1 MDATKLAALI
11 RPLLETYPRYHDK
24 ASRAAV
30 QNALRASLRH
40 PSLGATALKGTCLFV
55 HKESQ
60 KSVVAPSS
68 TFVLLEWCTLVQDEV
83 SRNPGLVEG
92 LPQWL
97 TIFTAAAATLEMCL
111 RPGVRKSL
119 QHSALVVS
127 RRGLRKVI
135 RNVELRDKF
144 MPHIIEQLTRGSSA
158 DQRNAPYIGIIAGVC
173 KRIEGAQALVQL
185 SSKTILSFYATQIIG
200 SKIPVSPNIA
210 GGLGDFFA
218 DFVSLEDVS
227 QDLMV
232 PLEKTILRSPEIVLI
247 GTIPAFVASLPATFD
262 LSGVLEKNLLKPLS
276 TSLKSTN
283 PIIRGGAKDA
293 LQKLLERCHDEA
305 KLSTVAKSLLTSMQG
320 TGKDT
325 ELRVDLA
332 RELQSLSHHSF
343 PTVSAIIANG
353 LAKTASKENNEVA
366 LHSEIL
372 ALCEHLSVLLQT
384 KKDELMEAS
393 SYDCI
398 LKGCADKK
406 STSRKSWLMGVGSTL
421 RTLESPP
428 SGSAARDF
436 VLSATT
442 GLQQAAEEV
451 NNSPIPAVQNGT
463 VAVAYVSMVLASS
476 KVTNKSDA
484 KTRQQALVME
494 PKPSLLLNPRVY
506 SRVESAEDQRWMS
519 AALFS
524 VVADVEKS
532 TDQVKAAWAQ
542 AMLFLLC
549 SSSVDSEVRRETGM
563 TLAETYLKEPETIG
577 TSMVLGMWKWMQ
589 ALLLSEKDSAAVLA
603 KAELSRLNWVIRQ
616 ISPPKRIWE
625 LRGLVFPTEA
635 VETLHILMLTVCQP
649 SLLPGADWIRNCLQ
663 VGLDP
668 GSLVDRNA
676 SKVLSQILLRFESGA
691 SPELFDIQ
699 VAACDAAAT
708 AAFVAPNAILP
719 LLVTQITKD
728 LSPSKIKDFGP
739 LEAAIANA
747 PEGVIVVDVLS
758 QKTNT
763 QEDKNRK
770 DYDVL
775 KWEEEIKA
783 QVAAKKG
790 LQKKLTAEQQA
801 KVDAQ
806 LAYEASV
813 RQEVRE
819 VIIHL
824 RRGAMIINALATG
837 VPATSDDGNIWIS
850 PCLAALLGALDAGA
864 ALFINDELVRAY
876 LASSS
881 QLTSRLGTLR
891 NSVGVATLRAVGNAT
906 LPEGLEAEPLG
917 ELVTRVLYRLRFAA
931 EQRPFDS
938 ASLAYM
944 LPLIFVVLDRGNIG
958 QSSEE
963 DADAQVLLAL
973 EFLSYH
979 MAACSDITLPRVGVL
994 SRLIN
999 SMRRY
1004 TQHYRVVR
1012 DALVDFTNAIAA
1024 NIGVDE
1030 RDLLLKSLTLPESSV
1045 RSAILQAIDNE
1056 LDLSEM
1062 KFSEEVWVTCYD
1074 SDEENAEIALT
1085 IWSESDFAVDEDMV
1099 FKIPQYLASTDTP
1112 SRVASAKALAQAV
1125 KFKPR
1130 TFQRVLDLLKET
1142 YMKESQPLVP
1152 KRDKFGMVQKTDLT
1166 DRWESRSGIALAFK
1180 SLAPLFPDSALLPFM
1195 DFLVQH
1201 GPLSDRNARVRDEM
1215 VEAGTSAVAAKG
1227 KEALEQ
1233 LMKLFESILEGPDK
1247 GTQESDWVNEAIIVL
1262 YGSLAQHLPPGDV
1275 RVQDVISKLITTL
1288 STPSESVQFAVA
1300 GCMPPLIRLLDSDIS
1315 SYVTQLLAQL
1325 FEAKKYAARRGA
1337 AYGLAGVVA
1346 GKGISALRQYRI
1358 MSALRGATENK
1369 KSTEHRQGA
1378 LFGYELFST
1387 ILGRTFE
1394 PYIIEVLP
1402 QLLVSFGDPSAAVRD
1417 ACLDTAKAC
1426 FASLSSFGVR
1436 QVLPRLLEGLDE
1448 TQWRSK
1454 KGACDLLGA
1463 MAYLDPQQLASS
1475 LPDIIPPLTAV
1486 LTDTHKEVRA
1496 AANNSLQ
1503 RFGEVISN
1511 PEVKSLVPT
1520 LLKALS
1526 DPTKYTEDALDGLI
1540 KVSFIHYI
1548 DAPSLALVVRILER
1562 GLGDRSS
1569 TKRKAAQIIGSL
1581 AHLTERRDLITHLP
1595 VLVSGLRLAA
1605 VDPVPA
1611 TRATSS
1617 KALGSL
1623 VEKLG
1628 EDALPDLIPSLMAS
1642 LRTDTGAGDRLGSA
1656 QALSEVLAGLGT
1668 GRLEETLPTILQN
1681 VSSAKPT
1688 VREGFMTL
1696 FIFLPACFGN
1706 SFANYLSQIIPSI
1719 LGGLADEL
1727 EAIRDISLRAG
1738 RLLVKNFAT
1747 KAIDLLLP
1755 ELQRGLADD
1764 SYRIRLSSV
1773 ELVGDLLFNLTGISS
1788 LTDAE
1793 EQGETATNAGQSLL
1807 EVLGEDRRNR
1817 VLSSLYICR
1826 CDTSG
1831 QVKAAA
1837 LAVWK
1842 ALVATPRTLRELVPT
1857 LTQMIIT
1864 RLASSNRE
1872 HKAIAASALGE
1883 LIRKAGDGVF
1893 AALLPSLEEGLQT
1906 STDPDNRQ
1914 GICIALREVVS
1925 AAQPE
1930 ALEDHEDK
1938 LISIVR
1944 IALVDSN
1951 ADVREAAAESF
1962 DALQQQFGK
1971 EVVDQVLPYLLGLL
1985 REEDSAD
1992 NALQALLTLL
2002 TENTRAN
2009 VILPNLIPTL
2019 LTNPVTAF
2027 NAKALASLARVGGSS
2042 MTRRLPIVLN
2052 TLADNEIAAKSPE
2065 LVQDLEGAF
2074 DAVLQ
2079 SVDDGQGLNTAMSVM
2094 LAMIKHEDHRK
2105 RTVAA
2110 KHLANFFGATDAD
2123 YSRYNQDLIRVLL
2136 ISFDDRDTEVV
2147 KAAWS
2152 ALSELQKQLR
2162 KEEMESLVGSTRQVL
2177 QQVGVAGSNLP
2188 GFSLPKG
2195 IQPVLQIFLQGLMN
2209 GTSEQRMQAAMG
2221 ISDIIDRSGPE
2232 SLKPF
2237 VTNITGPLIRVVG
2250 ERSEG
2255 VKSAILFALNQLLE
2269 KIPTFLRPFLPQL
2282 QRTFTKSIAD
2292 PTSDVLRNR
2301 ATKAL
2306 STLITLT
2313 PRVDPLIAE
2322 LVTGAKTPDEGV
2334 RNSMLGAL
2342 QEVVSKVG
2350 GNMSETS
2357 RDSILALIDTP
2368 TEDKNDDMRVTNAR
2382 LLGALIKVLPAA
2394 SATPLIKSRVLVQ
2407 PTSPA
2412 SILTLNAVLAESAT
2426 TLLSQ
2431 YFSET
2436 QNVLTNAL
2444 SSRSTFVQQNAVLAT
2459 GKFLLSDGGIADADT
2474 VQSLLDALAELL
2486 APGGDID
2493 LRRLILVVLRT
2504 VSRKHPDEVYPHLE
2518 ILALPIFASVRD
2530 PVIPVKLA
2538 AEACFLQ
2545 LFDVVER
2552 ESEVFDEYIK
2562 GAGAKLTEGQKRGM
2576 SDYFKRVAMRLGAA
2590 GREKKEAQ
2598 GGAGGMGLEGEEE
2611 DEREVWSV
2619 GRVEIGD
2626 VFAQE

>member
-1 MDATKLAALI
+1 M
-11 RPLLETYPRYHDK
+11 
-24 ASRAAV
+24 
-30 QNALRASLRH
+30 
-40 PSLGATALKGTCLFV
+40 
-55 HKESQ
+55 
-60 KSVVAPSS
+60 
-68 TFVLLEWCTLVQDEV
+68 LEWCVAVQDEV
-83 SRNPGLVEG
+83 SKAPSLAEEKF
-92 LPQWL
+92 QWL
-97 TIFTAAAATLEMCL
+97 AIFTSAAAALEKCL
-111 RPGVRKSL
+111 RSGVRKSL

-127 RRGLRKVI
+127 RRGLRKVVK
-135 RNVELRDKF
+135 NTDLREKS
-144 MPHIIEQLTRGSSA
+144 MPLALEQLTTGSSA
-158 DQRNAPYIGIIAGVC
+158 DQRHAPYIGVIAGVC
-173 KRIEGAQALVQL
+173 RRIEDAQELVQK
-185 SSKTILSFYATQIIG
+185 SSKAILSFYAAQVIG
-200 SKIPVSPNIA
+200 SKTAVSPHVA
-210 GGLGDFFA
+210 GGLGDFFE
-218 DFVSLEDVS
+218 DFVTLQDVS
-227 QDLMV
+227 QSLML
-232 PLEKTILRSPEIVLI
+232 PLEKTILRSPEIVLN
-247 GTIPAFVASLPATFD
+247 GTVPAFIASLPTSFD
-262 LSGVLEKNLLKPLS
+262 LSEVLEKNLLKPL
-276 TSLKSTN
+276 TASLKSMN
-283 PIIRGGAKDA
+283 PTIRHGAQKA
-293 LQKLLERCHDEA
+293 LQALLERSCDEPKMA
-305 KLSTVAKSLLTSMQG
+305 SVAKSLLGSMQG

-332 RELQSLSHHSF
+332 RELQTLSTRSF
-343 PTVSAIIANG
+343 ATVSATIVNG
-353 LAKTASKENNEVA
+353 LAKTASKENNDTA
-366 LHSEIL
+366 LHAEIL
-372 ALCEHLSVLLQT
+372 ALCEHLGVLLRT
-384 KKDELMEAS
+384 KQEELVEAS
-393 SYDCI
+393 SYDSI
-398 LKGCADKK
+398 LKGCADKRPL
-406 STSRKSWLMGVGSTL
+406 SRKVWLLGIASTL
-421 RTLESPP
+421 CAMMSAP
-428 SGSAARDF
+428 SNSAAREF
-436 VLSATT
+436 VSSATSR
-442 GLQQAAEEV
+442 LQQAAEEV
-451 NNSPIPAVQNGT
+451 NNNPIPAVQNGT
-463 VAVAYVSMVLASS
+463 VSIAYAAIMLVESHA
-476 KVTNKSDA
+476 T
-484 KTRQQALVME
+484 KTLNVKTKQQALTLQ
-494 PKPSLLLNPRVY
+494 PKPSPLLNARIY
-506 SRVESAEDQRWMS
+506 SRLESAEDQRWTS

-524 VVADVEKS
+524 VISEVEVN
-532 TDQVKAAWAQ
+532 TDEVQSAWAQ
-542 AMLFLLC
+542 AVLYLLC
-549 SSSVDSEVRRETGM
+549 STSVNSEVRRETGIK
-563 TLAETYLKEPETIG
+563 LADAYLKAPG
-577 TSMVLGMWKWMQ
+577 AVGFSMALGMWEWVQ
-589 ALLLSEKDSAAVLA
+589 ALLRSEKDTAAVMA
-603 KAELSRLNWVIRQ
+603 KTEASRLNWVIRQ
-616 ISPPKRIWE
+616 ISPPRRIWE
-625 LRGLVFPTEA
+625 SRGLSFPIEA
-635 VETLHILMLTVCQP
+635 VESLHILMLPLCQS
-649 SLLPGADWIRNCLQ
+649 SLLPGADWIQNCLQ

-668 GSLVDRNA
+668 GSLVAQNA
-676 SKVLSQILLRFESGA
+676 SVVIAQILARFKSGA
-691 SPELFDIQ
+691 SPELFDVQ

-708 AAFVAPNAILP
+708 AAFVAPKAMLP
-719 LLVTQITKD
+719 LLVSQIKED
-728 LSPSKIKDFGP
+728 LAPARIEAFGH

-747 PEGVIVVDVLS
+747 PEGVAVVDVLS
-758 QKTNT
+758 QKTNV

-790 LQKKLTAEQQA
+790 LQKKLTPDQQA

-806 LAYEASV
+806 LVYEASV
-813 RQEVRE
+813 RRQVRE
-819 VIIHL
+819 ATIHL

-837 VPATSDDGNIWIS
+837 VPATSDEGNVWIS
-850 PCLAALLGALDAGA
+850 PCLAALLAALDTGA

-891 NSVGVATLRAVGNAT
+891 TSVGVATLRAAGNAT
-906 LPEGLEAEPLG
+906 LPEGLDAEPLG

-958 QSSEE
+958 QSSAE

-1012 DALVDFTNAIAA
+1012 DALVAFCNAIAA
-1024 NIGVDE
+1024 NMEVDE
-1030 RDLLLKSLTLPESSV
+1030 RRLLLKSLTLPESSV
-1045 RSAILQAIDNE
+1045 RSALLQAIDNE
-1056 LDLSEM
+1056 LDLSDM
-1062 KFSEEVWVTCYD
+1062 KYSEEVWIACYD
-1074 SDEENAEIALT
+1074 GDEENAEIALT
-1085 IWSESDFAVDEDMV
+1085 IWTESGFEGDEEMV
-1099 FKIPQYLASTDTP
+1099 YKIPQHLASADSP
-1112 SRVASAKALAQAV
+1112 SRVAAAKALAKAVQAN
-1125 KFKPR
+1125 PR
-1130 TFQRVLDLLKET
+1130 TFQKVIEVLQET
-1142 YMKESQPLVP
+1142 YTRESQPLVP

-1180 SLAPLFPDSALLPFM
+1180 YLSPLFPNSALLPSM
-1195 DFLVQH
+1195 DFLIQR
-1201 GPLSDRNARVRDEM
+1201 GPLSDRNSRVRDEM
-1215 VEAGTSAVAAKG
+1215 VDAGTSAVAAKG
-1227 KEALEQ
+1227 KDSLEQ
-1233 LMKLFESILEGPDK
+1233 LMKLFEGILDGPDK
-1247 GTQESDWVNEAIIVL
+1247 GTQESDWVNEAVIVL
-1262 YGSLAQHLPPGDV
+1262 YGSLAQHLPPGDA
-1275 RVQDVISKLITTL
+1275 RIQDVISQLIATL

-1300 GCMPPLIRLLDSDIS
+1300 GCMPPLIRLLDSDIG
-1315 SYVTQLLAQL
+1315 SYATQLLSQL
-1325 FEAKKYAARRGA
+1325 FEAKIYAARRGA
-1337 AYGLAGVVA
+1337 AYGLAGIVA
-1346 GKGISALRQYRI
+1346 GKGILALRQYRI
-1358 MSALRGATENK
+1358 MSALRGAAENK

-1378 LFGYELFST
+1378 LFAYELFST

-1402 QLLVSFGDPSAAVRD
+1402 QLLLLFGDPNVAVRD

-1436 QVLPRLLEGLDE
+1436 RVLPRLLEGLDE

-1475 LPDIIPPLTAV
+1475 LPEIIPPLTAV

-1511 PEVKSLVPT
+1511 PEVKSLVSI

-1562 GLGDRSS
+1562 GLADRSS

-1581 AHLTERRDLITHLP
+1581 AHLTERRDMITHLP

-1605 VDPVPA
+1605 VDPVPS
-1611 TRATSS
+1611 TRATAS

-1719 LGGLADEL
+1719 LGGLADDL
-1727 EAIRDISLRAG
+1727 EAIREISLRAG

-1872 HKAIAASALGE
+1872 HKAIAASALAE

-1930 ALEDHEDK
+1930 ALQDHEDK

-1951 ADVREAAAESF
+1951 PDVREAAAESF

-1971 EVVDQVLPYLLGLL
+1971 GVVDQVLPYLLGLL

-2019 LTNPVTAF
+2019 LTNPITAF

-2052 TLADNEIAAKSPE
+2052 TLADNEIAIKDPE
-2065 LVQDLEGAF
+2065 LLQDLEAAF

-2094 LAMIKHEDHRK
+2094 LAMVKHEDHRK

-2110 KHLANFFGATDAD
+2110 KHLASFFGASNID

-2136 ISFDDRDTEVV
+2136 ISFDDRDKEAVQ
-2147 KAAWS
+2147 AAWS
-2152 ALSELQKQLR
+2152 ALSQLQTHLR

-2177 QQVGVAGSNLP
+2177 QQVGVSGSNLP
-2188 GFSLPKG
+2188 GFALPKG
-2195 IQPVLQIFLQGLMN
+2195 IQPILQIFLQGLMN
-2209 GTSEQRMQAAMG
+2209 GTSEQRIQAALG

-2292 PTSDVLRNR
+2292 PTSDVLRSR

-2350 GNMSETS
+2350 ANMSETS
-2357 RDSILALIDTP
+2357 RDSILTLIDTP

-2394 SATPLIKSRVLVQ
+2394 SATPLVKTRVLVQ
-2407 PTSPA
+2407 PTNPA
-2412 SILTLNAVLAESAT
+2412 SVLALNAVLAESAT

-2436 QNVLTNAL
+2436 QGVLVNAL
-2444 SSRSTFVQQNAVLAT
+2444 GSRSTFVQQNAVLAT
-2459 GKFLLSDGGIADADT
+2459 GKFLLSDGGIADGETTKA
-2474 VQSLLDALAELL
+2474 LLEGLAKLL
-2486 APGGDID
+2486 APGDID
-2493 LRRLILVVLRT
+2493 LRRLVLVVIRT
-2504 VSRKHPDEVYPHLE
+2504 VSRSNPDEVHAHLDV
-2518 ILALPIFASVRD
+2518 LAPPVFASVRD

-2538 AEACFLQ
+2538 AEAAYLQ

-2552 ESEVFDEYIK
+2552 ESDVFDEYMK
-2562 GAGAKLTEGQKRGM
+2562 GSGAKLAEGQKRSM
-2576 SDYFKRVAMRLGAA
+2576 SDYFKRVAIRLGAA

-2619 GRVEIGD
+2619 GRVTIGD
-2626 VFAQE
+2626 VFSQD

>member
-1 MDATKLAALI
+1 M
-11 RPLLETYPRYHDK
+11 
-24 ASRAAV
+24 
-30 QNALRASLRH
+30 
-40 PSLGATALKGTCLFV
+40 KGICLFI

-60 KSVVAPSS
+60 KSIVAPSS
-68 TFVLLEWCTLVQDEV
+68 TFVLLEWCILVQDEV
-83 SRNPGLVEG
+83 SRNEELVGE

-97 TIFTAAAATLEMCL
+97 TIFTAAAAALEKCL
-111 RPGVRKSL
+111 RSGVRKSL

-135 RNVELRDKF
+135 KNHSLRAKF
-144 MPHIIEQLTRGSSA
+144 MPDAIDQLTNGSTASS
-158 DQRNAPYIGIIAGVC
+158 RNAPYIGVIAGVC
-173 KRIEGAQALVQL
+173 KRIAGAEVLMQQ
-185 SSKTILSFYATQIIG
+185 SSKAILSFYATQVIG
-200 SKIPVSPNIA
+200 SKLTISPHVA
-210 GGLGDFFA
+210 GGLSDFFA

-227 QDLMV
+227 NYLMI
-232 PLEKTILRSPEIVLI
+232 PLEKTILRSPEIVLT

-283 PIIRGGAKDA
+283 PVIRGGAKDA
-293 LQKLLERCHDEA
+293 LRMLLERCYDES
-305 KLSTVAKSLLTSMQG
+305 KLLIVANSLLTSMQG

-332 RELQSLSHHSF
+332 RELRSLAQHSF
-343 PTVSAIIANG
+343 PIVSTSIVNG
-353 LAKTASKENNEVA
+353 LSKTASKEINDVA
-366 LHSEIL
+366 LQAEIL
-372 ALCEHLSVLLQT
+372 ALCDNLGIVLH
-384 KKDELMEAS
+384 KKQEDLIEAS

-406 STSRKSWLMGVGSTL
+406 PTSRKSWLLGVGSIL
-421 RTLESPP
+421 RALKSAPSSPAANDFISNARICLE
-428 SGSAARDF
+428 
-436 VLSATT
+436 
-442 GLQQAAEEV
+442 QAAEES
-451 NNSPIPAVQNGT
+451 NSAPLPAVQNGT
-463 VAVAYVSMVLASS
+463 VSVAYASIVLASS
-476 KVTNKSDA
+476 HAIKNADA
-484 KTRQQALVME
+484 RIRQQALIME
-494 PKPSLLLNPRVY
+494 PKPSLLLNPKVY
-506 SRVESAEDQRWMS
+506 SRVESAEDQQWMS

-524 VVADVEKS
+524 VVAEIGTTS
-532 TDQVKAAWAQ
+532 DQVKAAWAQ
-542 AMLFLLC
+542 AIIFLLC
-549 SSSVDSEVRRETGM
+549 SKSIDSEVRRKAGM
-563 TLAETYLKEPETIG
+563 TLADMFLQEPDTIG
-577 TSMVLGMWKWMQ
+577 KSMVLGMWEWMRT
-589 ALLLSEKDSAAVLA
+589 LLRSEKDSAAVLA
-603 KAELSRLNWVIRQ
+603 KAESSRLNWVIRQ
-616 ISPPKRIWE
+616 ISPPRRIWA
-625 LRGLVFPTEA
+625 LHGLEFPSEA
-635 VETLHILMLTVCQP
+635 VETLHILLLTLCQP
-649 SLLPGADWIRNCLQ
+649 GLLPGADWIRNCLQ

-668 GSLVDRNA
+668 GALVTRHA
-676 SKVLSQILLRFESGA
+676 SKLLRQILMCFEDGA
-691 SPELFDIQ
+691 SPELFNVQ

-719 LLVTQITKD
+719 QLVLQVKED
-728 LSPSKIKDFGP
+728 LSPSRIKDFGP

-747 PEGVIVVDVLS
+747 PEGVAVVDVLS
-758 QKTNT
+758 QKTNV

-790 LQKKLTAEQQA
+790 LQKKLTTEQQA

-806 LAYEASV
+806 LAHEASIRRQV
-813 RQEVRE
+813 RD
-819 VIIHL
+819 VITHL
-824 RRGAMIINALATG
+824 RRGAMVINALATG
-837 VPATSDDGNIWIS
+837 VPATSDDGNVWIS
-850 PCLAALLGALDAGA
+850 PCLAALLGALGAGA

-881 QLTSRLGTLR
+881 QLTSRLGMLR
-891 NSVGVATLRAVGNAT
+891 NSVGVATLRAAGNAT

-931 EQRPFDS
+931 EQRPFDN

-979 MAACSDITLPRVGVL
+979 MAACSDTNLPRVGVL
-994 SRLIN
+994 TRLIN

-1004 TQHYRVVR
+1004 TQHYRIVR
-1012 DALVDFTNAIAA
+1012 DAMVDFCNAIAA
-1024 NIGVDE
+1024 NIEVDE

-1045 RSAILQAIDNE
+1045 RSALLQAIDNE
-1056 LDLSEM
+1056 LDLSDM
-1062 KFSEEVWVTCYD
+1062 KYSEQVWIACYD

-1085 IWSESDFAVDEDMV
+1085 IWTESDFTVDEEMV
-1099 FKIPQYLASTDTP
+1099 FKIPQYLASTDTS
-1112 SRVASAKALAQAV
+1112 SRVASAKALSNAVQAN
-1125 KFKPR
+1125 PQ
-1130 TFQRVLDLLKET
+1130 TFLKVLELLQET
-1142 YMKESQPLVP
+1142 YTKESQPLVP

-1180 SLAPLFPDSALLPFM
+1180 HLAPLFPDSALLPFM
-1195 DFLVQH
+1195 DFVVQH

-1215 VEAGTSAVAAKG
+1215 LDAGTSAVAAKG
-1227 KEALEQ
+1227 KESLEQ

-1247 GTQESDWVNEAIIVL
+1247 GTQESDWINEAVIVL
-1262 YGSLAQHLPPGDV
+1262 YGSLAQHLPPGDI
-1275 RVQDVISKLITTL
+1275 RVQDVISKLINTL

-1300 GCMPPLIRLLDSDIS
+1300 GCMPPLIRLLTSDIG
-1315 SYVTQLLAQL
+1315 SYVTTLLAQL

-1337 AYGLAGVVA
+1337 AYGLAGIVA
-1346 GKGISALRQYRI
+1346 GKGVSALRQYRI
-1358 MSALRGATENK
+1358 MSTLRGATENK

-1378 LFGYELFST
+1378 LFAYELFST

-1402 QLLVSFGDPSAAVRD
+1402 QLLVCFGDPNAAVRD

-1426 FASLSSFGVR
+1426 FSSLSSFGVR

-1496 AANNSLQ
+1496 AANSSLQ

-1511 PEVKSLVPT
+1511 PEVKSLVPV

-1540 KVSFIHYI
+1540 KVSFVHYI

-1706 SFANYLSQIIPSI
+1706 SFANYLNQIIPSI

-1727 EAIRDISLRAG
+1727 EAIRETSLRAG

-1747 KAIDLLLP
+1747 KSIDLLLP

-1793 EQGETATNAGQSLL
+1793 EQGDTATNAGQSLL
-1807 EVLGEDRRNR
+1807 EVLGEERRNR

-1872 HKAIAASALGE
+1872 QKAIAASALGE

-1893 AALLPSLEEGLQT
+1893 AALLPSLEDGLQT

-1930 ALEDHEDK
+1930 ALEDHEEK

-1962 DALQQQFGK
+1962 DALQQQFGRG
-1971 EVVDQVLPYLLGLL
+1971 VVDQVLPYLLGLL
-1985 REEDSAD
+1985 REDNSAD

-2002 TENTRAN
+2002 TENSRAN
-2009 VILPNLIPTL
+2009 VILPNLVPTL

-2042 MTRRLPIVLN
+2042 MTRRLPIILN

-2065 LVQDLEGAF
+2065 LLQDLEGAF

-2110 KHLANFFGATDAD
+2110 KHLANFFGATDVD

-2136 ISFDDRDTEVV
+2136 ISFDDRDKEVV

-2177 QQVGVAGSNLP
+2177 QQVGVPGSNLP

-2322 LVTGAKTPDEGV
+2322 LVTGARTPDEGV

-2382 LLGALIKVLPAA
+2382 LLGALIKVLPTA

-2407 PTSPA
+2407 PSTPA

-2431 YFSET
+2431 YSSET
-2436 QNVLTNAL
+2436 HNILVSAL

-2459 GKFLLSDGGIADADT
+2459 GKFLLSDGGIADEET
-2474 VQSLLDALAELL
+2474 TQSLLDALAKLL

-2493 LRRLILVVLRT
+2493 LRRLTLVVLRT
-2504 VSRKHPDEVYPHLE
+2504 VSRKHPDEVHAHLE
-2518 ILALPIFASVRD
+2518 ILAYPVFASVRD

-2552 ESEVFDEYIK
+2552 EGDVFDEYMK
-2562 GAGAKLTEGQKRGM
+2562 SSGPKLTEGQKRSMG
-2576 SDYFKRVAMRLGAA
+2576 DYFKRVAVRLGAA

-2626 VFAQE
+2626 VFANE